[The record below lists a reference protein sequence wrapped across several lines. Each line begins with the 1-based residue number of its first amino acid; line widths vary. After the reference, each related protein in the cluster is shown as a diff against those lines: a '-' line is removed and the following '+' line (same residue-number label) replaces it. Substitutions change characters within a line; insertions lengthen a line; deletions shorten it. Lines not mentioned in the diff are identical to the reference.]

1 MNILITGGCGFIGS
15 SLAVALRS
23 DGHDIIC
30 FDNLSRRGSEV
41 ILNRILDHGC
51 KFIHGDI
58 RNREDFNKIK
68 QQCEIMIECSAEPS
82 VLVGSQGAE
91 AMFMVENNLYGAI
104 NCFEYSRMHDI
115 GIIFV
120 STSRVYPYDVLN
132 SFRYEEKE
140 TRYEYCD
147 QQVGISRD
155 GIRVD
160 FPLQGFR
167 SLYGA
172 TKLSAEYVLREYS
185 LNYNIPCLINRCGVV
200 AGPWQLGKAD
210 QGVFTYWLLNYYF
223 KKNLQYIG
231 FGGKGK
237 QVRDLLHIS
246 DLCRLITFQ
255 IKAISKYRGEVFNAG
270 GGRKSNLSLRETT
283 DLCEQITGNNLE
295 IVPILSD
302 RPADVLWYITDNSKT
317 VQEFKWTID
326 KEPTAILTDTYA
338 WLLENERILKN
349 IFKG

>member
-15 SLAVALRS
+15 SLAVALKS
-23 DGHDIIC
+23 EGHDIIC

-41 ILNRILDHGC
+41 IVNRILDHGC

-58 RNREDFNKIK
+58 RNREDFIKIK

-91 AMFMVENNLYGAI
+91 AMFMVENNLFGAV
-104 NCFEYSRMHDI
+104 NCFEYSRMHHI
-115 GIIFV
+115 SVIFI

-132 SFRYEEKE
+132 SFRYKENE
-140 TRYEYCD
+140 TRYEYSD
-147 QQVGISRD
+147 QRVGISSD
-155 GIRVD
+155 GIGID

-172 TKLSAEYVLREYS
+172 TKLSAEYLLQEYS
-185 LNYNIPCLINRCGVV
+185 QNFNIPCLINRCGVV

-210 QGVFTYWLLNYYF
+210 QGVFTFWLLNHFF
-223 KKNLQYIG
+223 KRNLQYIG
-231 FGGKGK
+231 FGGQGK

-246 DLCRLITFQ
+246 DLCTLITAQ
-255 IKAISKYRGEVFNAG
+255 ISGISKYRGQIFNVG
-270 GGRKSNLSLRETT
+270 GGRRSNLSLIETT
-283 DLCEQITGNNLE
+283 SLCEKITGTRLE
-295 IVPILSD
+295 ITPILSE

-317 VQEFKWTID
+317 VQEFNWNID
-326 KEPTAILTDTYA
+326 KEPIAILNDTYT
-338 WLLENERILKN
+338 WLLENERLLKN
-349 IFKG
+349 VLKG